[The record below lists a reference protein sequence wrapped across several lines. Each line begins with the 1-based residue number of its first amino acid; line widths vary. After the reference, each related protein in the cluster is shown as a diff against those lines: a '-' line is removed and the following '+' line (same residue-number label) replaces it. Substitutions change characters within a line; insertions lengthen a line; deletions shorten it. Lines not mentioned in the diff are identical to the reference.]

1 MAGGSAEPHLRT
13 TATPGRWPLTARR
26 WQPHYTDFSVG
37 PLYFFFVR
45 PSRIGRIEKKLRS
58 SNCSD
63 CGRRDQHHTTLFV
76 PAHIAMA
83 AEYRIHRPYVLA
95 TLPRPLDHTKGSIV
109 AREVYGQ
116 KDGSKKRK
124 RTELVVGIDGE
135 NTSIY
140 DVRIFEPGGAAVC

>member
-1 MAGGSAEPHLRT
+1 
-13 TATPGRWPLTARR
+13 
-26 WQPHYTDFSVG
+26 
-37 PLYFFFVR
+37 
-45 PSRIGRIEKKLRS
+45 
-58 SNCSD
+58 
-63 CGRRDQHHTTLFV
+63 
-76 PAHIAMA
+76 MA
-83 AEYRIHRPYVLA
+83 AEYKIHRPFVLA

-140 DVRIFEPGGAAVC
+140 DVCMTKKSADVSC